1 MTLEG
6 KTNNL
11 KQLRWLLITIV
22 FILAACG
29 NSTVEQQSNDPN
41 EESEEIANE
50 TTEEVEEVSTNGD
63 TVEVEIE
70 LLDNGCYTGE
80 IYLEHEQTCIKEIE
94 CTDYESC
101 IEWGNRVVSE
111 LEYDYGSLVAEESVA
126 TDQEGLEVVVTYD
139 VDIETEEIST
149 EADVTDEE
157 LEWHGD
163 LWFSFSW
170 LIPEEYREA
179 FNQFEVFES
188 GNTLAYV
195 VPYDDNGEFW
205 TLGMNNQ
212 NIELASETLI
222 TYLHEYA
229 HYLSLRDTEVDYF
242 TDEAGC
248 ESVFIDYG
256 CLYEDAYILDFYM
269 QFWADGGLEESED
282 NYVSGY
288 AVTSLEEDF
297 SESFAHFVLTQ
308 TPEANTIVDE
318 KILWFYQYEEL
329 VQLRAEILSRVAT
342 WMVRSVAME

>member
-1 MTLEG
+1 M
-6 KTNNL
+6 
-11 KQLRWLLITIV
+11 KQLRWLLIM
-22 FILAACG
+22 FIFVLAACG
-29 NSTVEQQSNDPN
+29 SGTVEQQKSNNPN
-41 EESEEIANE
+41 EVSEEVKDE
-50 TTEEVEEVSTNGD
+50 TTEVIDEVSTTGD
-63 TVEVEIE
+63 TVEKQIE
-70 LLDNGCYTGE
+70 LLDNGCFNDE
-80 IYLEHEQTCIKEIE
+80 IYLDHEQTCIKEIE

-101 IEWGNRVVSE
+101 IEWGNQVIAE
-111 LEYDYGSLVAEESVA
+111 LENDYGSLVAEESVG
-126 TDQEGLEVVVTYD
+126 TDKDGLEVFVTYD

-149 EADVTDEE
+149 EMDITHEE

-195 VPYDDNGEFW
+195 VPNDDNNKFW

-212 NIELASETLI
+212 NIELASETLV

-248 ESVFIDYG
+248 ETVFIDYG
-256 CLYEDAYILDFYM
+256 CLYENAYILDFYL

-282 NYVSGY
+282 NYVSEY

-308 TPEANTIVDE
+308 TPEANTVVDE
-318 KILWFYQYEEL
+318 KILWFYQYEDL

-342 WMVRSVAME
+342 WLIRSVPME